1 MSAETRVLRDEA
13 AQLKLTLLLGLTI
26 FFSVLNGVMFNVA
39 VPDIAAEFALLPSE
53 VSWVVTAYISLF
65 ALGSV
70 TYGKLA
76 DRYPVRN
83 LITVGL
89 TVLNLGSL
97 AGFLSANYPLLI
109 GARLL
114 QASGGAAIPALSML
128 AATRYFPPEM
138 RGRVLGIIAA
148 TVALAMGVGPIL
160 GGFVAKSLGWRY
172 LFPITL
178 VTALTIP
185 FFRRSLPREPLCPV
199 EFDLRGLLLLGGA
212 VVSLLVFITQAVWW
226 LAPAALAFLWGFA
239 VHIRRRAYPFVPPA
253 LLANGAYRN
262 TLLAAFLA
270 MGTVFGMTFMT
281 PIMLRALHGLDAQQ
295 IGLVLFPGAMSGA
308 LLGRS
313 GGKLVDRR
321 GNRPVVF
328 GGLTLLGLGFV
339 GLSTVAGLAPPVIA
353 SVLVVCYIGFAF
365 SQASL
370 THTISTT
377 LSPVDMGIGMG
388 IYNLLFFMSGAF
400 ASALLGRLLDLRVS
414 ALSLNPLLIRP
425 QAALYSNLFL
435 LLCAAVVSAAFVFRL
450 TVASDSGVGGRP
462 R

>member
-1 MSAETRVLRDEA
+1 MSAEARLLRDEA
-13 AQLKLTLLLGLTI
+13 AQLRLTLLLGITI

-39 VPDIAAEFALLPSE
+39 VPDIAAQFDLLPSG

-83 LITVGL
+83 LITIGL
-89 TVLNLGSL
+89 AVLNLGSL
-97 AGFLSANYPLLI
+97 SGFFSVNYPMLI
-109 GARLL
+109 FARLL

-160 GGFVAKSLGWRY
+160 GGFIAKTFGWRY
-172 LFPITL
+172 LFLTTL
-178 VTALTIP
+178 LTALTIP

-199 EFDLRGLLLLGGA
+199 PFDVRGLLLLGGA
-212 VVSLLVFITQAVWW
+212 VVSLLVSITQAVWW
-226 LAPAALAFLWGFA
+226 LVPAAILLLSGFA
-239 VHIRRRAYPFVPPA
+239 VHIQRRPSPFVPPA
-253 LLANGAYRN
+253 LLANRAYRN

-281 PIMLRALHGLDAQQ
+281 PIMLRSLNQLDAQQ

-308 LLGRS
+308 LLGRF

-321 GNRPVVF
+321 GSLPVVY
-328 GGLTLLGLGFV
+328 GGLALLALGFV

-370 THTISTT
+370 THTITAT
-377 LSPVDMGIGMG
+377 LSPHEMGIGMG
-388 IYNLLFFMSGAF
+388 IYNLLFFISGAF
-400 ASALLGRLLDLRVS
+400 ASALLGRLLDFRVS
-414 ALSLNPLLIRP
+414 ALSLNPLLILP
-425 QAALYSNLFL
+425 AASLYGNLFL
-435 LLCAAVVSAAFVFRL
+435 LLFGAVVCAAVVFRL
-450 TVASDSGVGGRP
+450 TFAPNSHVARHRV
-462 R
+462 